1 VLEFAGRFR
10 FELSQIGS
18 VGVTV
23 IPTPPSRSIVINA
36 FEIANP
42 GMRTSIKG
50 GLDRLSTLR
59 QSFLLTPPHNAETG

>member
-1 VLEFAGRFR
+1 M
-10 FELSQIGS
+10 
-18 VGVTV
+18 TV